1 MTGIHQGGRLKKT
14 WPTVI
19 LCAFAATLAFGVAAI
34 PSAASAAGVVQ
45 TAALPVNP
53 PIDPNLVQSLP
64 ALLGDMDASRYA
76 AIFALQDEANWKAAD
91 EQIAALQDRSLLGTV
106 LAQRYLSAKYKTSF
120 VEARDWLGTYADLPE
135 ARAIWALAKKRSPGK
150 PLPSPILASAQVASP
165 IEADP
170 KAVRPPAADFDMPKL
185 PAEPRGTN
193 IQPPAKFEAG
203 LASWRNK
210 KFAEAATAFEA
221 VSRSTDVPSW
231 YVAAGAFWAARAH
244 LILREPQKVDPLLET
259 AALQPRTFYGL
270 LARRMLGVEPDMRFG
285 AKPLSDTEISQLES
299 LPGGRRAL
307 ALVQVGETDRA
318 EAELRAL
325 TTRSAPGLADAI
337 VALADLANMPA
348 LCLALSS
355 GRKGADDR
363 HDDAAYP
370 VPRWQPRNGFSV
382 DRALLFA
389 LMMQESRFD
398 ADAQSGSGAS
408 GLMQLMPQTAR
419 DVARRAGI
427 HFKSVDELVDPVLN
441 LSLGQEYVKQLID
454 HTQINGN
461 LILVLATYNSGTA
474 PLTRWQN
481 KPEYQHDPLL
491 FIESLTTIPQRL
503 YVERVLT
510 NMWIYRQRLGQKVP
524 DLDALAAN
532 EWPTY
537 VSADAS
543 SQRVQHAAA
552 R

>member
-1 MTGIHQGGRLKKT
+1 M
-14 WPTVI
+14 
-19 LCAFAATLAFGVAAI
+19 
-34 PSAASAAGVVQ
+34 Q

-53 PIDPNLVQSLP
+53 PIDPKLVQSLP
-64 ALLGDMDASRYA
+64 TLLGDADAARYA
-76 AIFALQDEANWKAAD
+76 AIFSLQDEANWKAAD
-91 EQIAALQDRSLLGTV
+91 QHIAALEDKSLLGTV
-106 LAQRYLSAKYKTSF
+106 LAQRYLSAKYHTNF
-120 VEARDWLGTYADLPE
+120 AEARDWLEHYADLPE
-135 ARAIWALAKKRSPGK
+135 ARAIWALAKKRAPGK
-150 PLPSPILASAQVASP
+150 PVPAPILAADQAPRDAAPRVARSADV
-165 IEADP
+165 E
-170 KAVRPPAADFDMPKL
+170 RL
-185 PAEPRGTN
+185 PAEPRSMN
-193 IQPPAKFEAG
+193 IQPPARFEAG
-203 LASWRNK
+203 LAAWREKN
-210 KFAEAATAFEA
+210 FRDAANAFEA
-221 VSRSTDVPSW
+221 VSRATDVPSW

-244 LILREPQKVDPLLET
+244 LMLREPQKVDPLLEM
-259 AALQPRTFYGL
+259 AAQQPRTFYGL

-285 AKPLSDTEISQLES
+285 ATPLNAGETAQLEG

-325 TTRSAPGLADAI
+325 TARSTAGLADAI

-348 LCLALSS
+348 LCLALST
-355 GRKGADDR
+355 GRRGADDR

-370 VPRWQPRNGFSV
+370 VPRWQPRDGFSV

-398 ADAQSGSGAS
+398 ADAQSGSGAA

-427 HFKSVDELVDPVLN
+427 RFRSVDDLVDPVLN
-441 LSLGQEYVKQLID
+441 LSIGQEYVKQLIE

-461 LILVLATYNSGTA
+461 LILLLAAYNSGTA

-491 FIESLTTIPQRL
+491 FIESLTTTSQRL

-543 SQRVQHAAA
+543 SQGVQHAAA

>member
-1 MTGIHQGGRLKKT
+1 MTGTQQGGRPKRT
-14 WPTVI
+14 WPAVI
-19 LCAFAATLAFGVAAI
+19 LCVFAATLVSWVAVS
-34 PSAASAAGVVQ
+34 PAAALAAGSMQ

-64 ALLGDMDASRYA
+64 ALLADMDASRYA

-91 EQIAALQDRSLLGTV
+91 EQIAALQDKSLLGTV
-106 LAQRYLSAKYKTSF
+106 LAQRYLSPKYKTSF
-120 VEARDWLGTYADLPE
+120 VEARGWLEQYADLPE
-135 ARAIWALAKKRSPGK
+135 ARSVWTLAKKRAPGK
-150 PLPSPILASAQVASP
+150 PLPSPILASDQVASP
-165 IEADP
+165 IAAGTP
-170 KAVRPPAADFDMPKL
+170 AARPVADFDTPKL
-185 PAEPRGTN
+185 PAEPRGVN
-193 IQPPAKFEAG
+193 IQPPARFEAG
-203 LASWRNK
+203 LAAWRAK
-210 KFAEAATAFEA
+210 KYAEAAVAFEA

-244 LILREPQKVDPLLET
+244 LVLREPQKVDPLLET
-259 AALQPRTFYGL
+259 AAQQPRTFYGL

-285 AKPLSDTEISQLES
+285 AKPLSAGEIAQLEA

-325 TTRSAPGLADAI
+325 TSRSTPGLADAI

-398 ADAQSGSGAS
+398 ADAQSGSGAA
-408 GLMQLMPQTAR
+408 GLMQLMPETAR
-419 DVARRAGI
+419 NVARRAGI
-427 HFKSVDELVDPVLN
+427 HFKGVDDLVDPVLN
-441 LSLGQEYVKQLID
+441 LSLGQEYVKQLIE
-454 HTQINGN
+454 HAQINGN
-461 LILVLATYNSGTA
+461 LILLLAAYNSGTA

-481 KPEYQHDPLL
+481 QPEYQHDPLL
-491 FIESLTTIPQRL
+491 FIESLTTTPQRL

-510 NMWIYRQRLGQKVP
+510 NMWIYRQRLGQMVP
-524 DLDALAAN
+524 DLDALASN

-543 SQRVQHAAA
+543 SQGVQHAAA

>member
-1 MTGIHQGGRLKKT
+1 MTGTHQGGRLKKT

-91 EQIAALQDRSLLGTV
+91 EQIAALQDKSLLGTV

-150 PLPSPILASAQVASP
+150 PLPSPIMASAQVASP
-165 IEADP
+165 IEAGP
-170 KAVRPPAADFDMPKL
+170 KAVRPTADFDMPRL

-203 LASWRNK
+203 LASWRTK

-285 AKPLSDTEISQLES
+285 AKPLSENEISQLKS

-543 SQRVQHAAA
+543 SQKVQHAAA

>member
-1 MTGIHQGGRLKKT
+1 MTGTHQGGRLKKT

-19 LCAFAATLAFGVAAI
+19 LCAFAATLALGVAAI
-34 PSAASAAGVVQ
+34 PSAALAAGTVQ

-91 EQIAALQDRSLLGTV
+91 EQIAALVDKSLLGTV

-120 VEARDWLGTYADLPE
+120 IEARDWLEVYADLPE

-165 IEADP
+165 VEA
-170 KAVRPPAADFDMPKL
+170 AARPARPTTDFGTPKL

-210 KFAEAATAFEA
+210 KYAEAAASFEA
-221 VSRSTDVPSW
+221 VARSTDVPSW

-285 AKPLSDTEISQLES
+285 AKPLSDTEISQLKS

-398 ADAQSGSGAS
+398 AEAQSGSGAA

-427 HFKSVDELVDPVLN
+427 HFKGVDDLVDPVLN

-461 LILVLATYNSGTA
+461 LILLLAAYNSGTA
-474 PLTRWQN
+474 PLTRWQSQ
-481 KPEYQHDPLL
+481 PQYQHDPLL

-543 SQRVQHAAA
+543 SQGVQHAAA

>member
-1 MTGIHQGGRLKKT
+1 MTGTHQGGRLKKT

-19 LCAFAATLAFGVAAI
+19 LCAFAATLALGVAAI

-91 EQIAALQDRSLLGTV
+91 EQIAALVDKSLLGTV

-120 VEARDWLGTYADLPE
+120 VEAREWLETYADLPE
-135 ARAIWALAKKRSPGK
+135 ARAVWTLAKKRSAGK

-165 IEADP
+165 IEASTKP
-170 KAVRPPAADFDMPKL
+170 GHAIADFDTPKL
-185 PAEPRGTN
+185 PDEPRGTN

-203 LASWRNK
+203 LAAWRNK
-210 KFAEAATAFEA
+210 KFADAATAFEA

-244 LILREPQKVDPLLET
+244 LLMREPQKVDPLLET

-285 AKPLSDTEISQLES
+285 AKPLSDPEISQLKS

-398 ADAQSGSGAS
+398 ADAQSGSGAA
-408 GLMQLMPQTAR
+408 GLMQLMPETAR
-419 DVARRAGI
+419 NVARRAGI
-427 HFKSVDELVDPVLN
+427 HFKSVDDLVDPVLN

-491 FIESLTTIPQRL
+491 FIESLTTTPQRL

-543 SQRVQHAAA
+543 SQGVQHAAA

>member
-1 MTGIHQGGRLKKT
+1 M
-14 WPTVI
+14 
-19 LCAFAATLAFGVAAI
+19 
-34 PSAASAAGVVQ
+34 Q

-91 EQIAALQDRSLLGTV
+91 EQIAALQDKFLLGSV
-106 LAQRYLSAKYKTSF
+106 LAQRYLSPKYHTSF
-120 VEARDWLGTYADLPE
+120 VEARDWLEHYADLPE
-135 ARAIWALAKKRSPGK
+135 ARAIWTLAKKRSPGK
-150 PLPSPILASAQVASP
+150 PLPAPIMASAQVASP
-165 IEADP
+165 IAD
-170 KAVRPPAADFDMPKL
+170 AAPAQAPADRAAPQL
-185 PAEPRGTN
+185 PAEPRGVN
-193 IQPPAKFEAG
+193 IQPPARFEAG
-203 LASWRNK
+203 LAAWRTK
-210 KFAEAATAFEA
+210 KYAEAAAAFEA

-244 LILREPQKVDPLLET
+244 LLLREPQKVDPLLET

-285 AKPLSDTEISQLES
+285 AKPLSEGEIAQLKA

-325 TTRSAPGLADAI
+325 TSRSTPGLADAV

-398 ADAQSGSGAS
+398 ADAQSGSGAA

-427 HFKSVDELVDPVLN
+427 HFKSVDDLVDPVLN

-454 HTQINGN
+454 HAQINGN
-461 LILVLATYNSGTA
+461 LILLLAAYNSGTA
-474 PLTRWQN
+474 PLTRWQAM
-481 KPEYQHDPLL
+481 PEYQHDPLL
-491 FIESLTTIPQRL
+491 FIESLSTTPQRL

-543 SQRVQHAAA
+543 SQGVQHAAA

>member
-1 MTGIHQGGRLKKT
+1 M
-14 WPTVI
+14 I
-19 LCAFAATLAFGVAAI
+19 LCAFAATLVFGVAVS
-34 PSAASAAGVVQ
+34 PAAALAAGSVQ
-45 TAALPVNP
+45 TAGLPVNP

-64 ALLGDMDASRYA
+64 ALLADMDSSRYA

-91 EQIAALQDRSLLGTV
+91 AQIAALVDKSLLGTV

-120 VEARDWLGTYADLPE
+120 AEARDWLEHYADLPE
-135 ARAIWALAKKRSPGK
+135 ARSVWALAKKRAPGK
-150 PLPSPILASAQVASP
+150 ALPSPILASDQVASP
-165 IEADP
+165 IAAGRQAP
-170 KAVRPPAADFDMPKL
+170 RTVADFDTPKL
-185 PAEPRGTN
+185 PAEPRGVN
-193 IQPPAKFEAG
+193 IQPPARFEAG
-203 LASWRNK
+203 LAAWRTK
-210 KFAEAATAFEA
+210 KFAEAAVAFEA
-221 VSRSTDVPSW
+221 VSHSTDVPSW

-244 LILREPQKVDPLLET
+244 LVLREPQKVDPLLET
-259 AALQPRTFYGL
+259 AAQQPRTFYGL

-285 AKPLSDTEISQLES
+285 AKPLSDGEIAQLEA

-325 TTRSAPGLADAI
+325 TSRSTPGLADAI

-355 GRKGADDR
+355 GRKGADGR

-398 ADAQSGSGAS
+398 ADAQSGSGAA
-408 GLMQLMPQTAR
+408 GLMQLMPETAR
-419 DVARRAGI
+419 NVARRAGI
-427 HFKSVDELVDPVLN
+427 HFNGVDDLVDPVLN
-441 LSLGQEYVKQLID
+441 LSLGQEYVKQLIE
-454 HTQINGN
+454 HAQINGN
-461 LILVLATYNSGTA
+461 LILLLAAYNSGTA

-491 FIESLTTIPQRL
+491 FIESLTTTPQRL

-510 NMWIYRQRLGQKVP
+510 NMWIYRQRLGQMVP
-524 DLDALAAN
+524 DLDALASN

-543 SQRVQHAAA
+543 SQGVQHAAA

>member
-1 MTGIHQGGRLKKT
+1 MTGTHQGGRPKRT

-19 LCAFAATLAFGVAAI
+19 LCAFAATLALGVAAS

-45 TAALPVNP
+45 SAALPVNP

-64 ALLGDMDASRYA
+64 ALLGEMDSSRYA

-91 EQIAALQDRSLLGTV
+91 EQIAALADKSLLGTV

-120 VEARDWLGTYADLPE
+120 IEARDWLETYADLPE
-135 ARAIWALAKKRSPGK
+135 ARAVWALAKKRSPGK
-150 PLPSPILASAQVASP
+150 PLPAPILASAQVASP
-165 IEADP
+165 IEP
-170 KAVRPPAADFDMPKL
+170 GVQAVRPVAEFDQPKL

-210 KFAEAATAFEA
+210 KFAEAAAAFEA

-244 LILREPQKVDPLLET
+244 LVLREPQKVDPLLET

-285 AKPLSDTEISQLES
+285 AKPLSDAEISQLKS

-398 ADAQSGSGAS
+398 ADAQSGSGAA
-408 GLMQLMPQTAR
+408 GLMQLMPETAR
-419 DVARRAGI
+419 TVARRAGI
-427 HFKSVDELVDPVLN
+427 HFGSVDDLVDPVLN

-461 LILVLATYNSGTA
+461 LILLLAAYNSGTA

-481 KPEYQHDPLL
+481 QPEYQHDPLL
-491 FIESLTTIPQRL
+491 FIESLTTVPQRL

-510 NMWIYRQRLGQKVP
+510 NMWIYRQRLAQKVP

-532 EWPTY
+532 EWPIY

-543 SQRVQHAAA
+543 SQGVQHAAA

>member
-1 MTGIHQGGRLKKT
+1 MVL
-14 WPTVI
+14 
-19 LCAFAATLAFGVAAI
+19 LCALAATLPVGVVAMPAV
-34 PSAASAAGVVQ
+34 ASAAGVVQ

-91 EQIAALQDRSLLGTV
+91 QQIAALEDKSLLGTV
-106 LAQRYLSAKYKTSF
+106 LAERYLSAKYKTSF
-120 VEARDWLGTYADLPE
+120 AEARDWLETYADLPE
-135 ARAIWALAKKRSPGK
+135 ARAIWTLAKKRAPGK
-150 PLPSPILASAQVASP
+150 PVPAPILASAQVASP
-165 IEADP
+165 VVAP
-170 KAVRPPAADFDMPKL
+170 AAKPAADFDTPRL
-185 PAEPRGTN
+185 PDEPRGVN
-193 IQPPAKFEAG
+193 IQPPARFEAG
-203 LASWRNK
+203 LNAWRAK
-210 KFAEAATAFEA
+210 KFADAAQAFEA

-244 LILREPQKVDPLLET
+244 LMLREPQKVDPLLET

-285 AKPLSDTEISQLES
+285 AKPLSDAEISQLKS

-325 TTRSAPGLADAI
+325 TTRSTPGLADAI

-370 VPRWQPRNGFSV
+370 VPRWQPRDGFSV

-398 ADAQSGSGAS
+398 ADAQNGSGAA
-408 GLMQLMPQTAR
+408 GLMQLMPETAR
-419 DVARRAGI
+419 TVARRAGI
-427 HFKSVDELVDPVLN
+427 HFKGVDDLVDPVLN
-441 LSLGQEYVKQLID
+441 LSLGQEYVKQLIE

-461 LILVLATYNSGTA
+461 LILLLAAYNGGTA

-491 FIESLTTIPQRL
+491 FIESLATTAQQL

-543 SQRVQHAAA
+543 SQGVQHAAA